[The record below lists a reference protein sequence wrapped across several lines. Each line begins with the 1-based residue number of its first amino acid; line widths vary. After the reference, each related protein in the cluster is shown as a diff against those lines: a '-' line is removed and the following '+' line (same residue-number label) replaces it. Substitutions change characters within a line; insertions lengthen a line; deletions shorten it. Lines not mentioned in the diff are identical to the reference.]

1 MVKKVL
7 KTVVGATLLMGS
19 SMAVAADSGWYAEGQ
34 YLSLG
39 ADGVDVGGVG
49 VAIGNNFTENL
60 AVEFI
65 LGTGMG
71 DDTVDGVKVELD
83 SYYGLILKPNM
94 DVTDKVNVFLN
105 LGYADFDLSASYGN
119 MSASESTDEFL
130 WGIGAQA
137 DFTDTL
143 YGTASFLDVGNT
155 DGFRVTIGFK
165 L

>member
-1 MVKKVL
+1 MISKLKVMACASL
-7 KTVVGATLLMGS
+7 LACTSAT
-19 SMAVAADSGWYAEGQ
+19 MAENQWYAEGQ

-39 ADGVDVGGVG
+39 ADGVDLGGVG
-49 VAIGNNFTENL
+49 VSIGNNFTENL

-71 DDTVDGVKVELD
+71 DDTYEGIKVELD
-83 SYYGLILKPNM
+83 SYYGIVLKPNM

-105 LGYADFDLSASYGN
+105 LGYADFDVSASAGGY
-119 MSASESTDEFL
+119 SASASADEFL

-143 YGTASFLDVGNT
+143 YGTASFLDVGDT
-155 DGFRVTIGFK
+155 DGFRVSLGYKF
-165 L
+165 

>member
-1 MVKKVL
+1 ML
-7 KTVVGATLLMGS
+7 NKTLTSLAGAALLMGS
-19 SMAVAADSGWYAEGQ
+19 SVVAADNGWYAEGQ
-34 YLSLG
+34 YLSVG
-39 ADGVDVGGVG
+39 ADGVDLGGVG

-71 DDTVDGVKVELD
+71 DDTVDGIKVELD

-105 LGYADFDLSASYGN
+105 LGYADFDVSASLGSI
-119 MSASESTDEFL
+119 SASDSADEFL

-143 YGTASFLDVGNT
+143 YGTASFLDVGDT
-155 DGFRVTIGFK
+155 DGFRVSLGLKF
-165 L
+165 

>member
-1 MVKKVL
+1 ML
-7 KTVVGATLLMGS
+7 NKTLTSLAGAALLMGS
-19 SMAVAADSGWYAEGQ
+19 SVVAADNGWYAEGQ
-34 YLSLG
+34 YLSVG
-39 ADGVDVGGVG
+39 ADGVDLGGVG

-71 DDTVDGVKVELD
+71 DDTVDGIKVELD

-105 LGYADFDLSASYGN
+105 LGYADFDVSASLGSI
-119 MSASESTDEFL
+119 SASDSDDEFL

-143 YGTASFLDVGNT
+143 YGTASFLDVGDT
-155 DGFRVTIGFK
+155 DGFRVSLGLKF
-165 L
+165 

>member
-1 MVKKVL
+1 ML
-7 KTVVGATLLMGS
+7 NKTLTSLAGAALLMGS
-19 SMAVAADSGWYAEGQ
+19 SVVAADNGWYAEGQ

-39 ADGVDVGGVG
+39 ADGVDLGGVG

-71 DDTVDGVKVELD
+71 DDTVDGIKVELD

-105 LGYADFDLSASYGN
+105 LGYADFDVSASLGSI
-119 MSASESTDEFL
+119 SASDSADEFL

-143 YGTASFLDVGNT
+143 YGTASFLDVGDT
-155 DGFRVTIGFK
+155 DGFRVSLGLKF
-165 L
+165 

>member
-49 VAIGNNFTENL
+49 VAIGNDLMENL
-60 AVEFI
+60 AVEI
-65 LGTGMG
+65 MLGTGFGG
-71 DDTVDGVKVELD
+71 DVYEGIKVDLD

-119 MSASESTDEFL
+119 NSASSSDDEVL
-130 WGIGAQA
+130 WGVGVQA

-143 YGTASFLDVGNT
+143 YGTASFLDVGDT
-155 DGFRVTIGFK
+155 DGFRVTFGFK

>member
-19 SMAVAADSGWYAEGQ
+19 SMAVAADNGWYAEGQ
-34 YLSLG
+34 YLSIG
-39 ADGVDVGGVG
+39 SDGLDLGGVG

-71 DDTVDGVKVELD
+71 DDTYLGADVEID
-83 SYYGLILKPNM
+83 SYYGIVLKPNM

-105 LGYADFDLSASYGN
+105 LGYADFDLSASAGGN
-119 MSASESTDEFL
+119 SVSASSDEFL

-143 YGTASFLDVGNT
+143 YGTASFLDVDDS
-155 DGFRVTIGFK
+155 DGFRVSLGFK
-165 L
+165 F